1 MALENFKKLRDK
13 RKNNILDAIVRSIK
27 TYGFDKLSI
36 QEIAEEADISRG
48 SFYNYFVDKNDAVY
62 TLIQARITTFLDLF
76 KESIMNCN
84 GRLFDGT
91 KQICEHVKRTLEKD
105 VYVEIAKNFKEFVD
119 IGIKIMQ
126 SKEFENAI
134 NELLDWLLA
143 NTEEGKSIIKDRAKM
158 MVVLELLI
166 NLLQSVTIRTA
177 IEANYTINDNYKTFE
192 YKLNII
198 KNGIVNM

>member
-1 MALENFKKLRDK
+1 MALENFKQLRDK
-13 RKNNILDAIVRSIK
+13 RKNNILDAIERSIK

-48 SFYNYFVDKNDAVY
+48 SFYNYFIDKNDAVY

>member
-1 MALENFKKLRDK
+1 MALENFKQLRDK
-13 RKNNILDAIVRSIK
+13 RKNNILDAIERSIK

-48 SFYNYFVDKNDAVY
+48 SFYNYFIDKNDAVY

-84 GRLFDGT
+84 GRLFDGM

>member
-48 SFYNYFVDKNDAVY
+48 SFYNYFIDKNDAVY

>member
-13 RKNNILDAIVRSIK
+13 RKNNILDAIERSIK

-48 SFYNYFVDKNDAVY
+48 SFYNYFIDKNDAVY

-134 NELLDWLLA
+134 NELLDWLLT
-143 NTEEGKSIIKDRAKM
+143 NTEEGKSIIKDRTKM

>member
-48 SFYNYFVDKNDAVY
+48 SFYNYFIDKNDAVY

-177 IEANYTINDNYKTFE
+177 MEANYTINDNYKTFE